1 MRPAGAKSSD
11 MRMPTFA
18 HTCPVSG
25 FQFFLRA
32 GRFNPHDIIATR
44 AVSGQTTA
52 FFIFESGELCPYI
65 FSAVFAL
72 IFFPQFFGSFPRSSL
87 AYRIFHAAEKNPLF
101 PRQHHLFLLQMQMPQ
116 NQRNKPIFI
125 IAISCATHWLSTYFM
140 ALYAL

>member
-65 FSAVFAL
+65 FSAVFRIVST
-72 IFFPQFFGSFPRSSL
+72 IFTCIPHFPCCG
-87 AYRIFHAAEKNPLF
+87 KNPLF
-101 PRQHHLFLLQMQMPQ
+101 PRQHHLFLLQMQMLQ

-125 IAISCATHWLSTYFM
+125 IVISFANHWLSTYFM